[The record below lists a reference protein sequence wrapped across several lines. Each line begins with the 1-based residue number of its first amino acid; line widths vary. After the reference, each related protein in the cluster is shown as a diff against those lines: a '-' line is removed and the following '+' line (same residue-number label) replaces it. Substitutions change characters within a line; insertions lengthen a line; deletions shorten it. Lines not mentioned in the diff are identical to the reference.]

1 MRGLGVGG
9 AARPIA
15 AAAVAAALP
24 IAAFTIYSM
33 VIFGKP
39 TIPYQYEASKFFRDN
54 MARGVMGVTSP
65 KRDVMWFLSFH
76 AYRGVLFWS
85 PWLVPL
91 IVCCIWLINKDKRLR
106 PIAIASLVTLVS
118 YFVFNS
124 AYYEW
129 WGGATMGP
137 RLMIPMFAVVP
148 LGLVAVCRADCPRW
162 LRSWVTA
169 ALALAVGLCLPV
181 AMVDPQTKQG
191 NARDLLMGIHE
202 GMHLRVVQ
210 IEVLKDFYRL
220 FWINIKPVAGIP
232 IVFSFIACMTV
243 IAGGTGLAY
252 YVARRAEATS

>member
-1 MRGLGVGG
+1 
-9 AARPIA
+9 
-15 AAAVAAALP
+15 
-24 IAAFTIYSM
+24 
-33 VIFGKP
+33 
-39 TIPYQYEASKFFRDN
+39 
-54 MARGVMGVTSP
+54 MGVTSP

-91 IVCCIWLINKDKRLR
+91 IVCCIWLIKNDKRLR
-106 PIAIASLVTLVS
+106 PTAIASLATLVS

-124 AYYEW
+124 AYCEW

-148 LGLVAVCRADCPRW
+148 LGLVAVCRADSPRW
-162 LRSWVTA
+162 LRYSVA
-169 ALALAVGLCLPV
+169 ATMTIAVGLCLPV

-191 NARDLLMGIHE
+191 NARDLLMGIHH
-202 GMHLRVVQ
+202 GARLRVVQ

-243 IAGGTGLAY
+243 IAGGTGFAY
-252 YVARRAEATS
+252 YIARRAEATS